1 MSSGGSPEEILD
13 FADHYFDVRDRLE
26 QWEMVAAYLLISGDL
41 SSDGFDDFKA
51 GVIAPGTHPRPG
63 APVSPRCSRFP
74 ERGAPDHRPTRDK
87 PSICPGP
94 NER

>member
-63 APVSPRCSRFP
+63 APSRRAVPDSLSVS
-74 ERGAPDHRPTRDK
+74 AHHRPTRDK